1 MKLFGITPIVDGQ
14 MKPERI
20 EALRLRWQR
29 LRVYR
34 YRGSFPV
41 AYRILRIYIRIESTQ
56 EHQYEA

>member
-1 MKLFGITPIVDGQ
+1 MKLYGIAPIGDDQ
-14 MKPERI
+14 IKPERI

-41 AYRILRIYIRIESTQ
+41 AYRILRNYIRIELKQ
-56 EHQYEA
+56 EQLHEA

>member
-1 MKLFGITPIVDGQ
+1 MKLYGIAPIADGQ
-14 MKPERI
+14 MKPELI

-41 AYRILRIYIRIESTQ
+41 AYRILRNYIRIESKQ
-56 EHQYEA
+56 EHQHEA